1 MLITAAEQL
10 MEGDTGH
17 KMSSNELVWLTVV
30 MGIATACK
38 FALFIYCRSFE
49 SEIVHAY
56 SLVMIHSYSRSLL
69 GTWMIGCHPVVVKP
83 SAFACVCVPDWI
95 LEGALS
101 LIIDNHAMHD
111 HFIW

>member
-17 KMSSNELVWLTVV
+17 KMSSYELVWLTVV

-38 FALFIYCRSFE
+38 FALFIYCRTFK

-69 GTWMIGCHPVVVKP
+69 GTWMIGCH
-83 SAFACVCVPDWI
+83 
-95 LEGALS
+95 L
-101 LIIDNHAMHD
+101 
-111 HFIW
+111 